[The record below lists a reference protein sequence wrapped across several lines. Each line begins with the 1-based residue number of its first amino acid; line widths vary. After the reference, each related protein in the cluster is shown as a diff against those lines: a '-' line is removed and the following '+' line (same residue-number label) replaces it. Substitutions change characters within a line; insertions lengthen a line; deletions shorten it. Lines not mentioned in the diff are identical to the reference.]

1 MTAESGQTIV
11 SITQWF
17 PSFHAMTFCVHMHA
31 KSCQKIFIFQ
41 QILELC
47 PIQLQHQS
55 LAYPFTGIPEH
66 RLHRSVPLYVSIE
79 PKVSLG
85 LPNHGSK
92 HKNLR
97 RKQSNVTKKHP
108 FKPYLTPYCHPLL
121 LPHFDFALLR

>member
-31 KSCQKIFIFQ
+31 KSCQKFFIFQ

-66 RLHRSVPLYVSIE
+66 RQASSECPPLRIYRTKGFTGATKSWIE
-79 PKVSLG
+79 
-85 LPNHGSK
+85 
-92 HKNLR
+92 
-97 RKQSNVTKKHP
+97 T
-108 FKPYLTPYCHPLL
+108 
-121 LPHFDFALLR
+121 